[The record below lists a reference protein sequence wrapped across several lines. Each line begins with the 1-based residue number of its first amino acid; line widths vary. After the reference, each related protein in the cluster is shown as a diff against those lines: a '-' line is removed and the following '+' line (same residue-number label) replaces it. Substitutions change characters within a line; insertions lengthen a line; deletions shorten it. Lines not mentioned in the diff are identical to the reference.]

1 MQPKTLQLKSGLA
14 WGLIA
19 LSGGAFAQSTVGELK
34 EKGGSALSKTDF
46 LELMPARMETQWP
59 NRQGEET
66 LLFSVDGKITGTGY
80 HYSSRTE
87 SPASGTWRV
96 EEDGKFCTS
105 KSFAA

>member
-87 SPASGTWRV
+87 SPVNGA
-96 EEDGKFCTS
+96 
-105 KSFAA
+105 